1 MLLIDDLDVY
11 FVGKKGRDK
20 PYQDSSMVV
29 SLAIQSHE
37 IQKWSWKFGS
47 VIPGSL
53 FRGFRNKPW
62 LPGSFLQSCM
72 TFETQGLLLKGYLYF
87 QTRLSERVHPL
98 YRPESSEWSHTSNGS
113 LATCGP
119 ALWRRVG
126 LISYWYFHVAFIEGV
141 AEMGFQNLWPQNGS
155 FVRSFL
161 IWDWEVCWDTLLILL
176 GLNCVQCTDSWTVI
190 RGSTNMY
197 TPED

>member
-1 MLLIDDLDVY
+1 MQDSREVVDVTIDDLMCILSE
-11 FVGKKGRDK
+11 KKEGINSIRI
-20 PYQDSSMVV
+20 SMVV

-47 VIPGSL
+47 VIPGL
-53 FRGFRNKPW
+53 IFRGFRNKPG

-72 TFETQGLLLKGYLYF
+72 IFETQGLLLKGYLYF

-141 AEMGFQNLWPQNGS
+141 AEMGIQNLWPQNGS
-155 FVRSFL
+155 FVRSFFDMRL
-161 IWDWEVCWDTLLILL
+161 RALL
-176 GLNCVQCTDSWTVI
+176 GHFTDFVGLNWGVYQILGLW
-190 RGSTNMY
+190 
-197 TPED
+197 